1 MSSDFTGSVALVT
14 GSSRGIGLEIAH
26 AFAAA
31 GATVALNSR
40 NPGQV
45 RETRRLLEERLADTG
60 STGRVIEAAF
70 DVTDEAAVDTAV
82 AALQS
87 AAGPIHMLVNNAG
100 IQRRRPLI
108 ELSLAEWRQVLDT
121 NLTGAFL
128 VSRAAAPG
136 MIAAGTGS
144 IVNICS
150 VQTSIVR
157 PTTAAYAASKTG
169 LAGLTRAMCA
179 EWAVHGLRINGLAP
193 GYIDTDLNA
202 ALVGDPTFSEWIT
215 ARTPARR
222 WGMPADITGPAL
234 WLCSEEA
241 RFINGQII
249 YADGGMTAVI

>member
-1 MSSDFTGSVALVT
+1 MSPDFTAAVVLVT

-31 GATVALNSR
+31 GATVALNA
-40 NPGQV
+40 
-45 RETRRLLEERLADTG
+45 RRAADVHDARGCLEERLAHIG
-60 STGRVIEAAF
+60 AAGRVIEAAF
-70 DVTDEAAVDTAV
+70 DVTDENSVDAAI
-82 AALQS
+82 AALE
-87 AAGPIHMLVNNAG
+87 AAEGPVQALINNAG

-108 ELSLAEWRQVLDT
+108 ELSLAEWRAVLDT

-128 VSRAAAPG
+128 VSRAVARG

-202 ALVGDPTFSEWIT
+202 ALVGDPSFSEWIT

-222 WGMPADITGPAL
+222 WGLPADITGPAL
-234 WLCSEEA
+234 WLCSDEA